1 MKNIIKTI
9 IILVSNFSIAQVGIG
24 TDTPTATLDVN
35 GTTRIRTLN
44 DGSNSTTYPYF
55 VVADALGNLAKADRP
70 SKLFTSLEP
79 TFTLDT
85 NITSDTQITSTLYS
99 ATVTTSVA
107 NQVLQI
113 SCLIPYRLC
122 DNTITT
128 NPPLY
133 HASTRALTYECI
145 LNTGTDNKIAHETV
159 FFSGGNRL
167 KETHYCNLS
176 GNITIT
182 TPGTYTLRINIK
194 ADAPSGAAYR
204 VEHNISS
211 TTGRVFIYSSN

>member
-70 SKLFTSLEP
+70 TKLFTSLEP
-79 TFTLDT
+79 SFTLDT
-85 NITSDTQITSTLYS
+85 NITSDTQTTNTLYS

-122 DNTITT
+122 DNTITS
-128 NPPLY
+128 NPPAY
-133 HASTRALTYECI
+133 HASTRVLTYECI
-145 LNTGTDNKIAHETV
+145 LNTGSDNTIAHETV

-167 KETHYCNLS
+167 KETHYSNLS
-176 GNITIT
+176 GNITVI

-194 ADAPSGAAYR
+194 ADAPSGAGYR
-204 VEHNISS
+204 IEHNISG
-211 TTGRVFIYSSN
+211 TTARVFIYSSN